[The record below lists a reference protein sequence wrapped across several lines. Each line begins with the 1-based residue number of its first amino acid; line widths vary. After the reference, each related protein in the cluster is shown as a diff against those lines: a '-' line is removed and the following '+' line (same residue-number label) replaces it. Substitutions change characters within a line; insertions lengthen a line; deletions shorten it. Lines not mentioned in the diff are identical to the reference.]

1 MGKDPGDDEEGE
13 EEEDK
18 GGRIKVKINYLFFY
32 KKPIF
37 ILMRENNSSGGRRAP
52 KQQLRGRELR
62 LQVLHVISFIYIHI
76 FFKKIFISVGK
87 QAICLFYKK

>member
-18 GGRIKVKINYLFFY
+18 GGRIKVINYLFFL
-32 KKPIF
+32 KNDNFLK
-37 ILMRENNSSGGRRAP
+37 RENNSSGGRRAP

-76 FFKKIFISVGK
+76 FFLKIFIFVGK
-87 QAICLFYKK
+87 QAIL